1 MINCPTNPGSRAKLT
16 TGQEKLGEVCE
27 IISPGIKKFEGIKK
41 YVATADVDFD
51 KIVNFSEITYSNRP
65 SRANMETKENDALVA
80 RMAETKKF
88 LVVSKE
94 LQNNYIFSTGFAVLR
109 TKKDLLPKCLFYFL
123 TTKDFNLQKNKLAVG
138 ATQKAINNP
147 ALKRIKIPILPLPIQ
162 QKIVERLD
170 VVKKAQE
177 LNDKQ
182 IALAE
187 ELFQSLLHR
196 ELDPKGKNWKARRL
210 GEVCEEIYRYPT
222 YYNIKYLKRG
232 IPEIRGELIMKDG
245 TINLNKKRWRFIDR
259 STSERFPKT
268 QLKSGDVVLSVRGTI
283 GKIGFVPK
291 ELEGS
296 NMTAN
301 LMRISPN
308 RKRLKPRYF
317 WFFLRSNFFQKSLLN
332 ILSSTTITTLR
343 APALKSLKISFPP
356 IEIQR
361 KIVEKLSAV
370 QDYKKKLLEQ
380 KQKLNELFES
390 VLNKSMKRELIK

>member
-1 MINCPTNPGSRAKLT
+1 MLKSFWPTKKLTDICDPERGTEPGSAFYVEASDKAIPFLRIGDLT
-16 TGQEKLGEVCE
+16 GKIDAPKFVKNDNENLQIVDKNETLITFDGT
-27 IISPGIKKFEGIKK
+27 PGIVVRGLKGAIASGIRVIRNLKP
-41 YVATADVDFD
+41 
-51 KIVNFSEITYSNRP
+51 EI
-65 SRANMETKENDALVA
+65 DG
-80 RMAETKKF
+80 
-88 LVVSKE
+88 
-94 LQNNYIFSTGFAVLR
+94 GF
-109 TKKDLLPKCLFYFL
+109 LFYY
-123 TTKDFNLQKNKLAVG
+123 LQTPVVQKTIRAYSKG
-138 ATQKAINNP
+138 ATIIHSSAAIP
-147 ALKRIKIPILPLPIQ
+147 HIKIPLPPLKIQ

-170 VVKKAQE
+170 AIKKAQE

-182 IALAE
+182 IELAE
-187 ELFQSLLHR
+187 ELFQSLLYR

-390 VLNKSMKRELIK
+390 VLNKSMKEELIK